1 MILYKPFLKDTL
13 LYTISKIVPGIS
25 GLASVVLFIRLI
37 GVEEYGNYSFF
48 LSQCYLIVAIG
59 FGWLNQSQ
67 LRYYNKDKKLDEYIP
82 GQIRAFTYSS
92 IISFIILC
100 VLITTQN
107 FSLKLLVISFISILG
122 IAGFNFLKILYQ
134 AKLLPKKVVW
144 LTLS

>member
-59 FGWLNQSQ
+59 FGW
-67 LRYYNKDKKLDEYIP
+67 
-82 GQIRAFTYSS
+82 
-92 IISFIILC
+92 ILE
-100 VLITTQN
+100 
-107 FSLKLLVISFISILG
+107 F
-122 IAGFNFLKILYQ
+122 
-134 AKLLPKKVVW
+134 
-144 LTLS
+144 